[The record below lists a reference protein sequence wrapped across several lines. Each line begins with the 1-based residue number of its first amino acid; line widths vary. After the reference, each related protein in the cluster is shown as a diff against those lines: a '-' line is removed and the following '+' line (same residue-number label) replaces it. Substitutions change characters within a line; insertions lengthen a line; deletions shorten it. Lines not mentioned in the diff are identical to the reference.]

1 MPSASRNFPF
11 GANSRLTSTAQPESP
26 SERLPTPAL
35 SIVIPAFNEEARI
48 ERTLSAVIEYL
59 AAHSLPGEVIVVDDG
74 SLDKTATLAECFADR
89 HPVVQVIKAP
99 HGGKASA
106 VLRGLHEARGQIA
119 GFIDADLATPIETLD
134 ACQTAIA
141 TAVGVAIASREG
153 VTARR
158 IGEPWYRH
166 AMGRV
171 FNGLVR
177 LLVLPGIDDTQ
188 CGFKFFS
195 RQALDVILPRCH
207 LYRVDETTSRPRV
220 TAFDVELLVIA
231 QRHGI
236 PIEVIPVT
244 WSYGAQSKVNPILD
258 TWQNFSDVVRVKY
271 YDWRGSYR

>member
-1 MPSASRNFPF
+1 M
-11 GANSRLTSTAQPESP
+11 TSTTQPESA
-26 SERLPTPAL
+26 SERPSNPAL
-35 SIVIPAFNEEARI
+35 SIVIPAYNEEARI
-48 ERTLSAVIEYL
+48 EHTL
-59 AAHSLPGEVIVVDDG
+59 AAVTAYVADQNLVSEMIVVDDG
-74 SLDKTATLAECFADR
+74 STDKTATLAECFADR
-89 HPVVQVIKAP
+89 HPDVQTIKAP

-106 VLRGLHEARGQIA
+106 VLRGLHEAQGEIA

-134 ACQTAIA
+134 ACRAAIA
-141 TAVGVAIASREG
+141 RGAGVAVASREG
-153 VTARR
+153 VAARR

-195 RQALDVILPRCH
+195 REALDIILPRCH
-207 LYRVDETTSRPRV
+207 LYRVNEMTSRPRV

-236 PIEVIPVT
+236 PIEIIPVT
-244 WSYGAQSKVNPILD
+244 WSYGVQSKVNPILD
-258 TWQNFSDVVRVKY
+258 TWQNFSDVLRVKY

>member
-1 MPSASRNFPF
+1 MSR
-11 GANSRLTSTAQPESP
+11 PEP
-26 SERLPTPAL
+26 GSERLPIPAL
-35 SIVIPAFNEEARI
+35 SIIIPAYNEEARI
-48 ERTLSAVIEYL
+48 ERTLATVADYVASNTL
-59 AAHSLPGEVIVVDDG
+59 ASEIIVVDDG
-74 SLDKTATLAECFADR
+74 SADETAALAECFAHH
-89 HPVVQVIKAP
+89 HPEAHVIKAP

-106 VLRGLHEARGQIA
+106 VLRGLHEARGEVV

-134 ACQTAIA
+134 ACRAA
-141 TAVGVAIASREG
+141 LASGVGVAIASREG

-171 FNGLVR
+171 FNGLVQM
-177 LLVLPGIDDTQ
+177 LVLPGIDDTQ

-195 RQALDVILPRCH
+195 RDALEVILPRCH
-207 LYRVDETTSRPRV
+207 LYRINEMARRPRV

-231 QRHGI
+231 RRHGVRI
-236 PIEVIPVT
+236 AIIPVT

-258 TWQNFSDVVRVKY
+258 TWQNFSDVLRVKY

>member
-1 MPSASRNFPF
+1 M
-11 GANSRLTSTAQPESP
+11 TSTAQPETAP
-26 SERLPTPAL
+26 ERLPAPAL
-35 SIVIPAFNEEARI
+35 SIIVPAYNEEARI
-48 ERTLSAVIEYL
+48 EETL
-59 AAHSLPGEVIVVDDG
+59 AAVVDYVASRALASEIIVVDDG
-74 SLDKTATLAECFADR
+74 SADKTATLAECFAA
-89 HPVVQVIKAP
+89 HHAGVEVIKAP

-134 ACQTAIA
+134 NCREAIA
-141 TAVGVAIASREG
+141 HGAGVAIASREG
-153 VTARR
+153 VAARR

-195 RQALDVILPRCH
+195 RQALDVILPRCR
-207 LYRVDETTSRPRV
+207 LYRANEMTSRPRV

-231 QRHGI
+231 RRHGI

-258 TWQNFSDVVRVKY
+258 TWQNFSDVLRVKY